1 MNFVAYIEDQRE
13 PGVFRRE
20 TYTAENGAGADL
32 AIMERHRGRAAA
44 ALFES
49 GAKPHPAG
57 TRRFA
62 YTAGGRLA
70 IQLDF
75 WRSLET
81 STRMKLMLPRALG
94 IVASAGM
101 TKELRDA
108 AKAAETMITSGLP
121 SFASALER
129 LPNLS
134 DKAVTAMV
142 RSSEAGARLGEGFGQ
157 IVTILNARS
166 ALRRAVRSALV
177 YPAIVLA
184 MASALA
190 IFLLV
195 RVVPTFTE
203 IYKELGARLPLPT
216 RVLMGISDFIQ
227 AHPFATLG
235 GFLAL
240 IFVGFSI
247 APLVTRPLLINGRP
261 LLQRA
266 LLRLPVFG
274 NLLRLSWEALFAR
287 TFASLLASK
296 LLPPV
301 ALLLCRQLS
310 WSMDFGAA
318 VARIQEAN
326 AKGSTVHAAMARE
339 RQFFGPQLVAAIEVG
354 EQTGNLL
361 EMVSIY
367 ADTAEIRLKEISAA
381 LQQTLEPI
389 LIGFVAAVVG
399 LIVAALF
406 LPLAGMLDNIKP

>member
-1 MNFVAYIEDQRE
+1 MQFVAFIEDPRVPGAFKRE
-13 PGVFRRE
+13 S
-20 TYTAENGAGADL
+20 YTAENGAGADL

-62 YTAGGRLA
+62 FTAGARLA

-81 STRMKLMLPRALG
+81 STRMKLMLPRALH

-101 TKELRDA
+101 TKELRA
-108 AKAAETMITSGLP
+108 AAQAAETMITSGLP

-157 IVTILNARS
+157 IVGILNARA

-177 YPAIVLA
+177 YPAIVLGL
-184 MASALA
+184 ASARA

-195 RVVPTFTE
+195 RVVPTFAE
-203 IYKELGARLPLPT
+203 IYKELGAKLPAPT
-216 RVLMGISDFIQ
+216 RLLMGVSDFIQ
-227 AHPFATLG
+227 LHPFAFAGSLVALG
-235 GFLAL
+235 LA
-240 IFVGFSI
+240 ISSI
-247 APLVTRPLLINGRP
+247 GPLVTRPLLIGGRP

-266 LLRLPVFG
+266 LLRVPVFG
-274 NLLRLSWEALFAR
+274 KLIKLSWEALFAR

-326 AKGSTVHAAMARE
+326 AKGSTVHHAMARE
-339 RQFFGPQLVAAIEVG
+339 REFFGPQLVAAIEVG

-361 EMVSIY
+361 DMVSIY
-367 ADTAEIRLKEISAA
+367 AETAEVRLKEISHA

-389 LIGFVAAVVG
+389 LIGFVAGVVG

-406 LPLAGMLDNIKP
+406 LPLAGMLDSIKP